1 MLYVE
6 NNIMKKIMITIG
18 FLTPGISFAA
28 GNTIKSFAGSITS
41 FLGKPLMMLLFST
54 ALLLFI
60 WGIVEFVKNAENSED
75 RNKGKQHMLWGIVAL
90 FAMLTFLGLTGTLTQ
105 TFFQTD
111 PLLPQFYEN
120 NH

>member
-1 MLYVE
+1 
-6 NNIMKKIMITIG
+6 MKKIIITIG
-18 FLTPGISFAA
+18 LLVPSVTFAA
-28 GNTIKSFAGSITS
+28 GNTIKDFAGNITK
-41 FLGKPLMMLLFST
+41 FLGKPLMMLLFSV

-60 WGIVEFVKNAENSED
+60 WGIAQFVKNAENSDE

-105 TFFQTD
+105 TFFGTE

-120 NH
+120 NN